1 MCRVKWQCITKRK
14 SYRPNHIHYHS
25 QDHYPSRKISDTTE
39 IFCRWLPLDR
49 WTAVSAILTN
59 VSHEEPSA
67 ILSRGDVVTRR
78 ARNWSLGMVSPCRR
92 GVRRANWFAFT
103 PQRRL
108 SIPLCPLRAGP
119 FLHSPFRTTSY
130 IYLRISLFYERPRG
144 IVHLIE
150 LPEACAA
157 GYHARRIAL
166 LRVVGCRL
174 DAMDVCCLLTVS
186 SAKRQARCNPLAD
199 RLLLNDLFDVT
210 WCYEC

>member
-1 MCRVKWQCITKRK
+1 MPDTLPRFSAAGCR
-14 SYRPNHIHYHS
+14 
-25 QDHYPSRKISDTTE
+25 
-39 IFCRWLPLDR
+39 R

-59 VSHEEPSA
+59 VSHKEPSA
-67 ILSRGDVVTRR
+67 ILSWGDVTRR
-78 ARNWSLGMVSPCRR
+78 ARHGPSAWCRR
-92 GVRRANWFAFT
+92 AGGGSVVQIDLRSHPNGDPQGARPIHPLLPARA
-103 PQRRL
+103 
-108 SIPLCPLRAGP
+108 P
-119 FLHSPFRTTSY
+119 FLHTPFRTTSY

-144 IVHLIE
+144 IVRLIE

-186 SAKRQARCNPLAD
+186 SAKRQARRNPLAD
-199 RLLLNDLFDVT
+199 RPLLNDLFDVT